1 MKKVIAKIDFTANGE
16 YYIKGD
22 ELDNLTYEQIV
33 KLNEKG
39 FIEPLEYKDL
49 VLIKRELEN
58 PKKESKIK
66 EERL

>member
-1 MKKVIAKIDFTANGE
+1 MKKIVAKIDFTANGNG
-16 YYIKGD
+16 YIKGD
-22 ELDNLTYEQIV
+22 EINGLTYEQIV

-49 VLIKRELEN
+49 VLIKRELDKN
-58 PKKESKIK
+58 KNK